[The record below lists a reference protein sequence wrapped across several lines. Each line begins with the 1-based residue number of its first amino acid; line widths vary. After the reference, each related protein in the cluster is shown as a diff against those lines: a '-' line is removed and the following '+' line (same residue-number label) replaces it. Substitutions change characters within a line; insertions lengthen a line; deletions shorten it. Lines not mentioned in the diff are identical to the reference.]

1 MASTLKVDRLETL
14 AGSGNITV
22 ATGATFSGNVTFSG
36 GGTVSGTTTFT
47 NSTVTGNTTFSE
59 LILSKSVVGTTNTAT
74 VGSTTAD
81 STVTLNFD
89 QSQNFVLTLA
99 NTISLANPSTEALGQ
114 SGFIVFIQ
122 DGSGN
127 RSVTLG
133 TDYETA
139 GAAGITLS
147 TSNGDTDVVPYIVI
161 ASNRI
166 LLGTPQLAFG

>member
-36 GGTVSGTTTFT
+36 GSTVSGNTTFT
-47 NSTVTGNTTFSE
+47 NSTITGNTTFND
-59 LILSKSVVGTTNTAT
+59 LILAKSVQGTTNTAT

-99 NTISLANPSTEALGQ
+99 NTISLANPSTEAVGQ

-122 DGSGN
+122 DASGN

-133 TDYETA
+133 TDYETPAA
-139 GAAGITLS
+139 GGITLS
-147 TSNGDTDVVPYIVI
+147 IGNADTDVVPYIVI
-161 ASNRI
+161 ASDRI
-166 LLGTPQLAFG
+166 LLGAPQLDFG